1 MIRQSL
7 LSNGI
12 RVVTDADQTLDTVSL
27 GVWVGIGARY
37 ETPDV
42 GGISHMLE
50 HMAFKGT
57 STRSAIQISRD
68 VENVGGVMNAY
79 TGKDVT
85 AYYVRLLKEDQAL
98 GLEILADILQDS
110 QMFPDELA
118 REKGVIVQEIN
129 MQNDTP
135 DELIYDHF
143 SMTAFPN
150 QALGRPILGTAQ
162 TVRGISSEQLS
173 GYMHRRYTADRI
185 IISASGAVSHDMFAE
200 HCERLFTRIS
210 THKDTGFEPAR
221 YVGGESRVLKPHEQ
235 VNLVL
240 GFEGCAYE
248 DSAYYPAAL
257 AATVLGGGMSS
268 RLFQEIREK
277 RGLVY
282 SVYAH
287 NSGEL
292 DTGILSVYAGTGEKE
307 VVELMPVLC
316 DVIIGMTD
324 HVDEEELARAK
335 AQLKSRVLMRLE
347 NRAAHAESNALDLVF
362 KGRLVPKEEILG
374 KIESTTVADVV
385 DISRRILKT
394 RPTLAVLGPVRDV
407 MPYEHVCERLGYKS

>member
-1 MIRQSL
+1 MIRQSV

-12 RVVTDADQTLDTVSL
+12 RVITDADMSLGTVSL

-37 ETPDV
+37 ETPDIS
-42 GGISHMLE
+42 GISHLLE

-57 STRSAIQISRD
+57 STRSATQISREI
-68 VENVGGVMNAY
+68 ENVGGIINAY

-85 AYYVRLLKEDQAL
+85 AYYVRLLKEDMLL
-98 GLEILADILQDS
+98 GLEIIADILQNS
-110 QMFPDELA
+110 RMFPEELE

-135 DELIYDHF
+135 DELVYDHF
-143 SMTAFPN
+143 SKTAFPN
-150 QALGRPILGTAQ
+150 QALGRPILGTPE
-162 TVRGISSEQLS
+162 TVQKISSEQLS
-173 GYMHRRYTADRI
+173 DYMHKKYTANRM
-185 IISASGAVSHDMFAE
+185 IISASGAVSHELFVEM
-200 HCERLFTRIS
+200 CEKLFTNVVKKSDIE
-210 THKDTGFEPAR
+210 FESAH
-221 YVGGESRVLKPHEQ
+221 YIGGESRVLKTHEQ

-240 GFEGCAYE
+240 GFEGCSYE
-248 DSAYYPAAL
+248 DPAYYHATL

-282 SVYAH
+282 SIYAH

-316 DVIIGMTD
+316 DIISELPYNITD
-324 HVDEEELARAK
+324 EELARAK
-335 AQLKSRVLMRLE
+335 AQLKSRILMRVE
-347 NRAAHAESNALDLVF
+347 NMSTHAEGNALDLVF
-362 KGRLVPKEEILG
+362 KGRLVPKEEILE
-374 KIESTTVADVV
+374 KINSATITEVSGVAQ
-385 DISRRILKT
+385 RILKT
-394 RPTLAVLGPVRDV
+394 RPTLAVLGPIGNV
-407 MPYEHVCERLGYKS
+407 MSYENICKRLGYTF